1 MIDKF
6 ANEDRYPKKK
16 NKKTKDENRV
26 AKNQGN
32 KKTLIPHKSYE
43 VMWHY

>member
-1 MIDKF
+1 MKIDIQ
-6 ANEDRYPKKK
+6 KKK
-16 NKKTKDENRV
+16 NKKTKYESRV

-32 KKTLIPHKSYE
+32 KKTLIPLKSYE